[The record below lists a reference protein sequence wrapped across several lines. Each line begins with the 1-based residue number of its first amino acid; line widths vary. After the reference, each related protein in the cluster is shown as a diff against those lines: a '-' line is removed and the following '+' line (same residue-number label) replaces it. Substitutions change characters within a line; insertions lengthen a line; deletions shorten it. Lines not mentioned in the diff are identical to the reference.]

1 MSSFNEFN
9 KIFKHAISG
18 VDAVAKY
25 MDEKFEPYSDS
36 VIDAVNEFNGV
47 VIISTND
54 DKKRFKELLAEK
66 FKIFFE
72 NNTLR
77 ISKPKLEGNKRPT
90 TAYASFV
97 RAERKSVMEEYGLKD
112 SDKDAFAKIGTL
124 LGNKWSKLSNEEKE
138 KYKTMAQ
145 EETEARGV
153 KKTEKN
159 EKPKTEKK
167 IKTEKKE
174 KVKVEKHIC
183 EHDGCDTGVKSE
195 PVNGKYFCSVH
206 KKKEVK
212 KAEKKVEKKTEK
224 KEEKKTEKKVEK
236 KEEKKVEKKKE
247 KKVVLEEDEDKE
259 IEYDLDYF
267 ECEPVSTDEDVW
279 RGDNIKKLKDT
290 DMWVQKESRIVF
302 EIDKDGFYIFKGMLI
317 NKIFID
323 HSVEDIP
330 EVILDWVSACDLA
343 VASK

>member
-1 MSSFNEFN
+1 MSTFNEFH
-9 KIFKHAISG
+9 KIFKHAVSG
-18 VDAVAKY
+18 VDAISKY

-97 RAERKSVMEEYGLKD
+97 RAERKRFMEEFGLKD
-112 SDKDAFAKIGTL
+112 SDPESFAKIGTI
-124 LGNKWSKLSNEEKE
+124 LGKEWSKLSSEQKE
-138 KYKTMAQ
+138 KYKKLAA

-153 KKTEKN
+153 KKTEKVEN
-159 EKPKTEKK
+159 PKTEKK
-167 IKTEKKE
+167 VAKKEEKKPEKKE
-174 KVKVEKHIC
+174 NKKEEKKVEKK
-183 EHDGCDTGVKSE
+183 ET
-195 PVNGKYFCSVH
+195 

-212 KAEKKVEKKTEK
+212 KTEK
-224 KEEKKTEKKVEK
+224 NICEHDDCTTSVRGEPIDGKYLCSAHKPKTKKKVEK
-236 KEEKKVEKKKE
+236 KEEKKEEKKQII
-247 KKVVLEEDEDKE
+247 EDEE
-259 IEYDLDYF
+259 IDYDLEYF
-267 ECEPVSTDEDVW
+267 ECEPVSTDDDAW
-279 RGDNIKKLKDT
+279 RGDNIKKIKDT
-290 DMWVQKESRIVF
+290 NMYYQKESRIAF
-302 EIDKDGFYIFKGMLI
+302 EIDKDGFYIFKGMNI
-317 NKIFID
+317 NKVFID
-323 HSVEDIP
+323 HAKEDIP
-330 EVILDWVSACDLA
+330 EVILDWARNSDLS